1 MNHFRHLLRNHSIT
15 ILLVS
20 AVLLRSL
27 IASGYML
34 DTAPAE
40 GGIVSVKLCN
50 GPANTAAMSVDDPHH
65 HHHSVEHHEHAPEH
79 DHNEDNHFLSACSF
93 WSASSQLLLVSLSF
107 DHLFNHSSQTD
118 NTIAATTVALY
129 AHARTNLAR
138 APPALS

>member
-1 MNHFRHLLRNHSIT
+1 MNHFRHLLRNHRLT
-15 ILLVS
+15 LLLVT

-27 IASGYML
+27 VASGYML

-50 GPANTAAMSVDDPHH
+50 GPAGIAAMSADDPHRH
-65 HHHSVEHHEHAPEH
+65 HHAAEHHEHSPQH
-79 DHNEDNHFLSACSF
+79 DLNEDGHFFSACSF

-107 DHLFNHSSQTD
+107 DHLFNNASHTD
-118 NTIAATTVALY
+118 NTSAATTVALY